1 MGCTVQF
8 RLTRGPRRTCL
19 ACATALVAG
28 ADAEAEALLSRVPEY
43 AARAQRAAQ
52 GMAAL
57 DAQVERLKARAA
69 RLLVASTTKNAAPKP
84 Q

>member
-1 MGCTVQF
+1 M
-8 RLTRGPRRTCL
+8 
-19 ACATALVAG
+19 AG
-28 ADAEAEALLSRVPEY
+28 ADAEAEALLARVPEY